1 MNPSSQVGKFG
12 EQSGEQRQ
20 AGERR
25 ESPAMPS
32 RTGLAKHLGIAL
44 AGAGLTLAV
53 FILPA
58 EFGIDPTGLGERMGL
73 LALST
78 ASAAQV
84 PDIPMAPP
92 ETARF
97 YPTPV
102 KSNVIEIPLDVEGEL
117 EYKVRMKAGETLVYS
132 WSVDNGLAYYDFHA
146 ASEPAGTDLR
156 YKEEQDGASG
166 GHGSL
171 VAPFDGIHGWY
182 WLNLEDHPIVITL
195 RVSGF
200 YELRSRE
207 EQDVGV
213 VKE

>member
-1 MNPSSQVGKFG
+1 
-12 EQSGEQRQ
+12 
-20 AGERR
+20 
-25 ESPAMPS
+25 MPS
-32 RTGLAKHLGIAL
+32 RTGLARHLAIAL

-58 EFGIDPTGLGERMGL
+58 EFGIDPTGLGGHMGL

-78 ASAAQV
+78 ASAQV
-84 PDIPMAPP
+84 ADIPMAPP

-97 YPTPV
+97 YPSPV
-102 KSNVIEIPLDVEGEL
+102 KSNVIEIPLGIDGEV
-117 EYKVRMKAGETLVYS
+117 EYKVRMKAGETMVYS
-132 WSVDNGLAYYDFHA
+132 WSVDNGTAYYDFHA
-146 ASEPAGTDLR
+146 EGEPDGADLR
-156 YKEEQDGASG
+156 YKEEQDGAG
-166 GHGSL
+166 AGHGSL
-171 VAPFDGIHGWY
+171 VAPMNGIHGWY